1 MKKEETEILR
11 AKVKTLIQQKLIT
24 VKQLGTILGKSSATA
39 SLWLKGDYSGDNH
52 SLELI
57 ISDWLERKYEEE
69 QNDQAP
75 TSILQTAA
83 FDYITNNIKEAH
95 LRGDF
100 RVVYGEAG
108 VGKTEACRFYAS
120 QIPNVILVEVRTSFT
135 TLFFM
140 QLLHKMVGLS
150 GIGSLPELNWE
161 LEQKLK
167 GSKRLLIVD
176 EAEYLPR
183 RALDLLR
190 NLHDHTGIGV
200 VLVGMPQLMLNLRG
214 KRQDFRQLYSRISTV
229 YNVKEC
235 ADEDVKMVI
244 SSFFP
249 DSNGLWKA
257 FAGETRNMRSLMK
270 LIQGVKYLSK
280 INNLPPSKELVYTAV
295 QTIIL

>member
-1 MKKEETEILR
+1 MKKEDSEILR
-11 AKVKTLIQQKLIT
+11 SKVQQLIAQKVIT
-24 VKQLGTILGKSSATA
+24 VKQLSAILGKSTATA
-39 SLWLKGDYSGDNH
+39 SLWLKGEYSGDNH
-52 SLELI
+52 SLDLI
-57 ISDWLERKYEEE
+57 ISDWLARKEEE
-69 QNDQAP
+69 DKDPSVNKVVLN
-75 TSILQTAA
+75 TEA
-83 FDYITNNIKEAH
+83 FDYMTHHIKEAH
-95 LRGDF
+95 LKGDF
-100 RVVYGEAG
+100 RVIYGDAG

-140 QLLHKMVGLS
+140 QLLHRMVGLS

-214 KRQDFRQLYSRISTV
+214 KKQDFRQLYSRISTV

-235 ADEDVKMVI
+235 ADEDVKMVV
-244 SSFFP
+244 SSYFP
-249 DSNGLWKA
+249 NSNGLWRA
-257 FAGETRNMRSLMK
+257 FADETRNMRSLIK
-270 LIQGVKYLSK
+270 LIEGVKYLSK
-280 INNLPPSKELVYTAV
+280 INNLPPSKELVHAAV